1 MRPTS
6 KHPAGSILG
15 KQHEL
20 YLKKVGHRTPKKVGP
35 PSTQT
40 GIRRACYMSPLGGDT
55 QAPPRPCAATTA
67 KCNATGSRAR
77 THVHASAT
85 AFNTNH
91 DHQLTLR
98 SRCKDATARC
108 SALQP
113 ALPAMGRQPGRQ
125 ATRPGAAWRGT
136 SPAKKM
142 QGARW
147 GDHGQHYY

>member
-1 MRPTS
+1 M
-6 KHPAGSILG
+6 
-15 KQHEL
+15 
-20 YLKKVGHRTPKKVGP
+20 GP
-35 PSTQT
+35 PGKSGAPKQT
-40 GIRRACYMSPLGGDT
+40 KSGTPRSRQACYMSPTGGD
-55 QAPPRPCAATTA
+55 PRATPGLCATTTA

-98 SRCKDATARC
+98 SRCKDATACC

-125 ATRPGAAWRGT
+125 AGGCGDGSTTQRKKCKVVGVITSKISTGT
-136 SPAKKM
+136 N
-142 QGARW
+142 RYW
-147 GDHGQHYY
+147 Y